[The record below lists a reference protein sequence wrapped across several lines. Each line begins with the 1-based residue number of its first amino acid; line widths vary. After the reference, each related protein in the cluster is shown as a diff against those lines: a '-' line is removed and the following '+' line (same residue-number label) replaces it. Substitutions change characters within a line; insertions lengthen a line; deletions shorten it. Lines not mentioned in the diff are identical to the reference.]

1 MPPHLGAQLP
11 LSFEL
16 QYGFPFSA
24 SGWKIVPDALVSH
37 RPPSGREPAIPF
49 VAHVDGLQPGKKAA
63 AQLRSPLVPD
73 ELRGA
78 AATKTSSPTSTIGS
92 AGTPPANVVVP
103 LVALPK
109 TAGAGWR
116 QAELEVEEEDWDSI
130 TVTELTE

>member
-49 VAHVDGLQPGKKAA
+49 VAHVDGLQPGKKYVVRVRAVNE
-63 AQLRSPLVPD
+63 QGTGEWSKRTD
-73 ELRGA
+73 
-78 AATKTSSPTSTIGS
+78 TIKT
-92 AGTPPANVVVP
+92 
-103 LVALPK
+103 
-109 TAGAGWR
+109 TA
-116 QAELEVEEEDWDSI
+116 
-130 TVTELTE
+130 